1 MAIVLTPKNSHFS
14 KNIYWMGLPHTNLL
28 TDAFLFGK
36 DAKSSTKNLA
46 PYGKGNGSANG
57 AVAYTDNSI
66 NIGMSSY
73 ILASSAV
80 LKNNFTILAVVR
92 RTAPSG
98 LQIALGTYDGG
109 QTGVL
114 VYVSNGMLYASGEL
128 INSSN
133 NILHPIKLD
142 QNKYTVIG
150 IKYNG
155 TTFSL
160 FSFANDEFAATA
172 ANSTANISANVLRFG
187 SPIGFTYSN
196 FDIAFGAG
204 YNTALTDEQLK
215 DTYEHLK
222 KLMTNRGINL
232 V

>member
-36 DAKSSTKNLA
+36 DPASSTKNLA

-66 NIGMSSY
+66 NIGSSSY

-92 RTAPSG
+92 TAPSG
-98 LQIALGTYDGG
+98 LQLALGTYDGQ

-114 VYVSNGMLYASGEL
+114 VYVSNGLLYAGGEL
-128 INSSN
+128 VNSSN
-133 NILHPIKLD
+133 NITHPIELN

-172 ANSTANISANVLRFG
+172 ANSTANISANILRFG
-187 SPIGFTYSN
+187 APIGLTYSN
-196 FDIAFGAG
+196 YDIAFGAG
-204 YNTALTDEQLK
+204 YSTALTDEQLK
-215 DTYEHLK
+215 DTYKHLK
-222 KLMTNRGINL
+222 KLMTNRGITL
-232 V
+232 A